1 MLAQVSGVLRSSRRN
16 DHSAAVRWQQAHA
29 AERDR
34 PRSGLLEGL
43 SRAITMKQK
52 PYITHNE
59 AAIEMLH
66 EDPQFAAE
74 YLNAVL

>member
-1 MLAQVSGVLRSSRRN
+1 
-16 DHSAAVRWQQAHA
+16 
-29 AERDR
+29 
-34 PRSGLLEGL
+34 
-43 SRAITMKQK
+43 MKHK

-74 YLNAVL
+74 YLNAVLEDGNQKEFMLALPSPLKATPSSKAQP